1 MKKLTALM
9 ILAVFCL
16 VSINCGISF
25 AAVRKMRVGR
35 GGRRKGVNVIRPISL
50 RRVEPLV
57 VEPIVVRPL
66 GSVHPQPAALQE
78 AVPYEG
84 PAVSLAGGLFAN
96 LPSLAGEIWF
106 HKILGINGTGLKA
119 GLRYAQGDDAN
130 GAPRKDVLAFADG
143 VINLNSGPGAIF
155 YAAGGLN
162 YLAYTTGR
170 TSGNAGAEAYLGV
183 QEGAFYVEAGY
194 SEIRPGFIAPS
205 KGLDI
210 NLGFKA
216 VY

>member
-1 MKKLTALM
+1 MTKRISALVVVTIFCFTA
-9 ILAVFCL
+9 
-16 VSINCGISF
+16 ISF
-25 AAVRKMRVGR
+25 GTSYAAGRKGKGRARVGR
-35 GGRRKGVNVIRPISL
+35 GGRIGNLAR
-50 RRVEPLV
+50 PLV
-57 VEPIVVRPL
+57 VAPVVVKPLGPVRPQ
-66 GSVHPQPAALQE
+66 GATPPA

-84 PAVSLAGGLFAN
+84 PAVGPAVGLAGGLFAN

-194 SEIRPGFIAPS
+194 SEIRPGFIGPS

-210 NLGFKA
+210 NLGIKA